1 MFQIF
6 NSLGVFVS
14 PFVFSHRIL
23 EQAQR
28 WYHTTS
34 ADVAVDVNL
43 GFIEII
49 IIKKKKITWENVCWP
64 ILLFL
69 TLKSKFVKVWEVF
82 LFLFLRKNEGTESW
96 SIEKESAKSA
106 STSFPSELLKN
117 VHVRYHSL
125 PLIWC
130 ILLLVLVSASL
141 LINPQRA
148 HCIFSGFSEH
158 PDFSK
163 GVIQTQSNHAIFH
176 FLFSS

>member
-49 IIKKKKITWENVCWP
+49 IIKKKKDHLGKC
-64 ILLFL
+64 LL
-69 TLKSKFVKVWEVF
+69 TYFV
-82 LFLFLRKNEGTESW
+82 
-96 SIEKESAKSA
+96 
-106 STSFPSELLKN
+106 
-117 VHVRYHSL
+117 
-125 PLIWC
+125 
-130 ILLLVLVSASL
+130 VS
-141 LINPQRA
+141 
-148 HCIFSGFSEH
+148 
-158 PDFSK
+158 D
-163 GVIQTQSNHAIFH
+163 T
-176 FLFSS
+176 

>member
-49 IIKKKKITWENVCWP
+49 RKKEPQNKRQITWENVC
-64 ILLFL
+64 
-69 TLKSKFVKVWEVF
+69 
-82 LFLFLRKNEGTESW
+82 
-96 SIEKESAKSA
+96 
-106 STSFPSELLKN
+106 
-117 VHVRYHSL
+117 
-125 PLIWC
+125 
-130 ILLLVLVSASL
+130 
-141 LINPQRA
+141 
-148 HCIFSGFSEH
+148 
-158 PDFSK
+158 
-163 GVIQTQSNHAIFH
+163 
-176 FLFSS
+176 